1 MIVFYSAPVTQDQ
14 YAVGDITGRHHDLPD
29 AFTDHNL
36 PLQGVNSVYGKVVR
50 VRLLGGASVCAVIRK
65 DSVKL
70 GDDNPG
76 MFGNSIYELNIG
88 VYAGCINPSQTLLE

>member
-14 YAVGDITGRHHDLPD
+14 YAVGDITGRHYDLPD
-29 AFTDHNL
+29 TFTDHNL
-36 PLQGVNSVYGKVVR
+36 PLQGVNSVYSKVVR
-50 VRLLGGASVCAVIRK
+50 VRLQGGASVCAVLRK

-76 MFGNSIYELNIG
+76 MYGSSIYGHSIEVVQGAKILPIH
-88 VYAGCINPSQTLLE
+88 Y